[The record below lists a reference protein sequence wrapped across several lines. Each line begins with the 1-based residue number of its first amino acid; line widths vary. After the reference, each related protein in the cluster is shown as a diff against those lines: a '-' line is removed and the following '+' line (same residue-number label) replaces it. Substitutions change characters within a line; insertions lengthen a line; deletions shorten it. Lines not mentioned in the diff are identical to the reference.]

1 MFLGDFSTFLKL
13 GISLEGS
20 HFESLDII
28 QNNMAIV
35 LKGLSATDF
44 QQYFQA
50 W

>member
-1 MFLGDFSTFLKL
+1 MTFPYLIKLK
-13 GISLEGS
+13 ISLEGS